1 MSAESEEATADPAD
15 VMNAGQYITGD
26 FEQGGTYPE
35 GDEPDGTYN
44 QYSESGVKMS
54 EDQKPALNEVATTDR
69 RATKFANSLTESSQP
84 KMDAHIDEVVLSPET
99 EVLLVAVHPPERNTF
114 RTYLR
119 RHDIPC
125 RAATSPENALSV
137 VRQMKPAA
145 ILVSCSC
152 LTPDEIITL
161 LNDLNDMVEA
171 PILALLTLPQIKQV
185 SNEQISAHVLQY
197 PASLRQI
204 RAELTSI
211 LLEEANAIP
220 RCSVRAQQ
228 VPTES

>member
-1 MSAESEEATADPAD
+1 
-15 VMNAGQYITGD
+15 
-26 FEQGGTYPE
+26 
-35 GDEPDGTYN
+35 
-44 QYSESGVKMS
+44 MS
-54 EDQKPALNEVATTDR
+54 EHNQIPSNEVTTTER
-69 RATKFANSLTESSQP
+69 RATKFDNSLTEPTRPQL
-84 KMDAHIDEVVLSPET
+84 DVQVDEVVLSPET

-125 RAATSPENALSV
+125 RAATSAENALSI

-185 SNEQISAHVLQY
+185 SNEKITAHVLQY

-204 RAELTSI
+204 RAELTGI

-220 RCSVRAQQ
+220 RCSVRPP
-228 VPTES
+228 VPSET